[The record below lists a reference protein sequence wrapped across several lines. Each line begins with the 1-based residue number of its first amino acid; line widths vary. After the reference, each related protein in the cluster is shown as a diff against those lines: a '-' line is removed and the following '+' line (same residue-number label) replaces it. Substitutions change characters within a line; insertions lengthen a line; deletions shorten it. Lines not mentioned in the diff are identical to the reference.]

1 MNCPQTSPLPEECA
15 IVDLFSLDK
24 PTMDEM
30 DFQFVDDLIDTEIF
44 GSLVQEELDPET
56 KKLLEDF

>member
-1 MNCPQTSPLPEECA
+1 MNCPQNSPLTSECA
-15 IVDLFSLDK
+15 MINLFSPDEL
-24 PTMDEM
+24 TMDET

-44 GSLVQEELDPET
+44 GSLVQEELDPDT

>member
-15 IVDLFSLDK
+15 IVDLFSLDE

>member
-1 MNCPQTSPLPEECA
+1 MNRPLNSPIEPESA
-15 IVDLFSLDK
+15 TMNMFSPNE
-24 PTMDEM
+24 PTMDET

-44 GSLVQEELDPET
+44 GSLVQEELDSDI

>member
-1 MNCPQTSPLPEECA
+1 MNCPLNSPIKSDPA
-15 IVDLFSLDK
+15 KMNMFSSDE
-24 PTMDEM
+24 PTMDET

-44 GSLVQEELDPET
+44 GSLVHEELDSDI